1 MAKPKD
7 PPATMPPPVPAKVTK
22 DMATNLL
29 GPVAGA
35 AFAKQMDAGLKWKGR
50 QLGDAT
56 EPEKNFWK
64 GAWRIYEID

>member
-7 PPATMPPPVPAKVTK
+7 PLATMPAPVRAKVIT

-29 GPVAGA
+29 GPAAGA
-35 AFAKQMDAGLKWKGR
+35 AFAKQMVNGMNWKGR
-50 QLGDAT
+50 QIGDAV

>member
-7 PPATMPPPVPAKVTK
+7 PLATMPGPVRAKVMK
-22 DMATNLL
+22 DLAANLL

-35 AFAKQMDAGLKWKGR
+35 AFTKQMEAAQNWKGR

-64 GAWRIYEID
+64 GAWRIYEIE

>member
-7 PPATMPPPVPAKVTK
+7 PLAAMPAPVRAKVIK
-22 DMATNLL
+22 DLAVTLL
-29 GPVAGA
+29 GPVAGG
-35 AFAKQMDAGLKWKGR
+35 AFAKQMEAAQGWKGR

-64 GAWRIYEID
+64 GAWRIYEIE

>member
-7 PPATMPPPVPAKVTK
+7 PLAMMSAPARSKMIKAI
-22 DMATNLL
+22 ATNVL

-35 AFAKQMDAGLKWKGR
+35 AFAKQMDAGLQWKGR
-50 QLGDAT
+50 QLGDSK